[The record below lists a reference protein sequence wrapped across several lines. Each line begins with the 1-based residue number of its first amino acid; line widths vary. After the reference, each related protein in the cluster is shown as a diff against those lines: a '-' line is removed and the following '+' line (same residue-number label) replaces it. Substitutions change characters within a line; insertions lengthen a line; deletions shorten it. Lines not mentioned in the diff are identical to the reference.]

1 MIRRRAAVLGVAA
14 VVDLA
19 LGELPNRWHPV
30 ALLGRAA
37 AYLDRLLTAE
47 GQRDT
52 ATRGVLLTAT
62 AAGLAAGAALG
73 VARGARGRGAAGFL
87 LEALALKQTLSI
99 RALFDHAGRV
109 AARLEAGDLA
119 GARAAAAMM
128 VSRRTD
134 DLPPGLVASAAIESL
149 AENLSDSV
157 VAPAWWYLA
166 AGLPGAAAYRAVN
179 TLDAM
184 VGYRSRG
191 RFGMV
196 PARLDDVLNWV
207 PARLTAASLVL
218 ARPLPAVRRV
228 SRLVRDARSTPSPN
242 AGWPM
247 AAMAHILGVRLEKL
261 EHHVLHAA
269 GREPGAADIRRA
281 QRAGALAVAATA
293 LAGAT
298 ACWRAGE

>member
-1 MIRRRAAVLGVAA
+1 MIRRRAAVLGAAA

-19 LGELPNRWHPV
+19 MGELPNRWHPV
-30 ALLGRAA
+30 ALFGRAA
-37 AYLDRLLTAE
+37 GCFDRLLTSE
-47 GQRDT
+47 GRRDT

-62 AAGLAAGAALG
+62 AVGLALGAAMG
-73 VARGARGRGAAGFL
+73 VVRAAWGRGAAGFV
-87 LEALALKQTLSI
+87 LEALALKQTLAI
-99 RALFDHAGRV
+99 RALFGHAGRV
-109 AARLEAGDLA
+109 ADAVEAGDLA

-179 TLDAM
+179 ALDAM

-196 PARLDDVLNWV
+196 PARLDDVLNWL

-218 ARPLPAVRRV
+218 VRPLPGARQVR
-228 SRLVRDARSTPSPN
+228 RLVRDARSTSSPN

-247 AAMAHILGVRLEKL
+247 AAMAHVLGVRLEKL
-261 EHHVLHAA
+261 EHHVLHGA

-281 QRAGALAVAATA
+281 QRTGALALAAMA

-298 ACWRAGE
+298 MCWRIDG

>member
-1 MIRRRAAVLGVAA
+1 MKRRRLAVLGGAVAL
-14 VVDLA
+14 DLA

-52 ATRGVLLTAT
+52 AIRGVLLTAT
-62 AAGLAAGAALG
+62 AVGLAAGAALW

-109 AARLEAGDLA
+109 AARLEAGDLD

-134 DLPPGLVASAAIESL
+134 ALPPGLVASAAIESL

-196 PARLDDVLNWV
+196 AARMDDALNLL
-207 PARLTAASLVL
+207 PARLTAAVLVL
-218 ARPLPAVRRV
+218 VRPLPAARQVH
-228 SRLVRDARSTPSPN
+228 RLVRDARSTASPN

-247 AAMAHILGVRLEKL
+247 AAMAHVLGVRLEKL

-281 QRAGALAVAATA
+281 QRAGALALVLGG

-298 ACWRAGE
+298 VRWRVGP